1 MGIDDLRGRELDA
14 AVAQQLFGLEVEA
27 RTNTKTG
34 EKDALCRQ
42 PGKQW
47 VPVAFYSSTLSA
59 SISVELELRT
69 RGWKR
74 TLPLVGAPGNVR
86 VALVHTDGRTVEAIG
101 PMNLAICWAAL
112 KAVAQ

>member
-1 MGIDDLRGRELDA
+1 MGIDELRGRELDA
-14 AVAQQLFGLEVEA
+14 LVAERLFGLEVEEH
-27 RTNTKTG
+27 TNTKTG
-34 EKDALCRQ
+34 EQEPLCRQ

-86 VALVHTDGRTVEAIG
+86 VALVHTDGRTVEAFG

-112 KAVAQ
+112 NAVAK